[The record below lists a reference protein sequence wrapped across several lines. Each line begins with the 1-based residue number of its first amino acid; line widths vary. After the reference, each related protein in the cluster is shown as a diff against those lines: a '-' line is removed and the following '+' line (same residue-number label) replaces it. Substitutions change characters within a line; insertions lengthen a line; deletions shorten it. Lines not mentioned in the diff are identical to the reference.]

1 MELDRTAGIAYFC
14 PFPLLIYIFY
24 MYVSLHI
31 NLLHQPVDKQSS
43 APPLSRNRSLFPV
56 FSIILNF
63 SENSWK
69 HTDMRSILAKDR
81 LTDFLYIILCIDKM
95 MQQCTGEKWSLAR
108 IGRVPVWYIY
118 YYCKATVSIWLW
130 VV

>member
-14 PFPLLIYIFY
+14 HFPLLIYIFY

-56 FSIILNF
+56 FSIILNI

-81 LTDFLYIILCIDKM
+81 LTDFLYIILCIDIM
-95 MQQCTGEKWSLAR
+95 TQQCTGEKWSLAR

-118 YYCKATVSIWLW
+118 YFFKATVSIWVW
-130 VV
+130 IV